1 MKQKIELRLKLRMDY
16 ILSFWH
22 LKYRNYLGTL
32 KTKKSRDKN
41 GENIPHLEIA
51 EVVLVRCNI
60 VNNYYQE
67 DSRVLY
73 TLIPEKPL
81 VNLLE
86 IAPTNFIV
94 LKEW

>member
-1 MKQKIELRLKLRMDY
+1 MDD

-22 LKYRNYLGTL
+22 LIHRSYLGTL
-32 KTKKSRDKN
+32 KTKKTRDKN